1 MLHCSSYSNEKLAF
15 LDSIRNTHS
24 PVLKNG
30 DMNIIRT
37 LPLGHNSFDRSKS
50 SLILD
55 TIYYAIKTGELDD
68 SLFNQV
74 KFLILWLHIL
84 LHMLMTSCA
93 NVCLYL
99 AVLTRF
105 LFYLKLFFGL
115 ILFHIIPY
123 VLCIISF
130 SFFNQ
135 AY

>member
-84 LHMLMTSCA
+84 LHMLMTSSA
-93 NVCLYL
+93 NVYLYL
-99 AVLTRF
+99 VVLTRF
-105 LFYLKLFFGL
+105 LFYLNLSFRL
-115 ILFHIIPY
+115 ILFHIMPY

-135 AY
+135 IY

>member
-1 MLHCSSYSNEKLAF
+1 MLHCSSYSNERLAF

-24 PVLKNG
+24 PVLKND

-37 LPLGHNSFDRSKS
+37 LPLGHNSFDRSKN

-84 LHMLMTSCA
+84 LHMLMTSSA
-93 NVCLYL
+93 NVYLYL
-99 AVLTRF
+99 VVLTRF
-105 LFYLKLFFGL
+105 LFYLNLSFRL
-115 ILFHIIPY
+115 ILFHIMPY

-135 AY
+135 IY

>member
-1 MLHCSSYSNEKLAF
+1 MLHCSSYSNERLAF

-24 PVLKNG
+24 PVLKN
-30 DMNIIRT
+30 DDINIIRT
-37 LPLGHNSFDRSKS
+37 LPLGNKSLDRSKN
-50 SLILD
+50 SLVLD

-105 LFYLKLFFGL
+105 LFYLNLFFGL

>member
-1 MLHCSSYSNEKLAF
+1 MLHCYSTESLAF
-15 LDSIRNTHS
+15 LDLIRNTHS
-24 PVLKNG
+24 PVLKN
-30 DMNIIRT
+30 DDINIIRT
-37 LPLGHNSFDRSKS
+37 LPLGNKSLDRSKN

-105 LFYLKLFFGL
+105 LFYLNLFFGL

>member
-1 MLHCSSYSNEKLAF
+1 MLHCYSTESLAF

-24 PVLKNG
+24 PVLKN
-30 DMNIIRT
+30 DDINIIRT
-37 LPLGHNSFDRSKS
+37 LPLGNKSLDRSKN
-50 SLILD
+50 SLVLD

-105 LFYLKLFFGL
+105 LFYLNLFFGL